1 MKPHEKGPG
10 TRSALLVWLIGLG
23 LGIAAGAITAK
34 LLLPPKDMIT
44 PPVEGSVRDR
54 FLRH

>member
-1 MKPHEKGPG
+1 MRDEKGPG
-10 TRSALLVWLIGLG
+10 ARSAFLVWLIGLA

-34 LLLPPKDMIT
+34 LLLPPRDAIT

-54 FLRH
+54 FLRP